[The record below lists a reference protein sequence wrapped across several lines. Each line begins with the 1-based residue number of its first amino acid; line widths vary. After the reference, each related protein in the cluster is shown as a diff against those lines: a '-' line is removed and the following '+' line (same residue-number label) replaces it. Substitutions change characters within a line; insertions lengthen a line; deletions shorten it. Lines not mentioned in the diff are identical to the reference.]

1 MGRGGE
7 SKKTIGGHG
16 QKDKRS
22 NNIQRNTSESGI
34 KCVCL
39 NARSIIN
46 KKTELNIMVD
56 DIKPHIIGITE
67 SWANND
73 ITDAELGLEGY
84 VMFRKDRMGRRGGG
98 VLLYIKESIPAYEVQ
113 LQEEADCKEAL
124 WCNLVTGHT
133 TVTIGVVYRC
143 PNITIQNNEKIHK
156 AISEVSK
163 GDCIIMGD
171 FNHGNIKWD
180 SQQST
185 GVEDQK
191 LLCLVQD
198 NFLTQHVLEPTRA
211 ARVLDIV
218 LSSQKEFVDNV
229 VIQEPLG
236 SSDHNQLHFN
246 INIKSDK
253 TKVKQCRRDFRRGNY
268 DEIRKSLA
276 LIDWND
282 KMNNKTATECWNLL
296 RGELDS
302 AIDSYVPMKKQ
313 GKRSKKK
320 HLPKEAFRKIRYK
333 QNMWRVYKHTGTD
346 KDYDAY
352 KEALNAATNE
362 VRKSK
367 RNFEHKLAQ
376 NIKSDSKSFY
386 AYVRSKQNVRDKV
399 GPLVDNAGNIITQG
413 FLMAEELNMHFSSV
427 FTREDTSS
435 IPVPET
441 KSKGS
446 EGERLGQL
454 VVTPEVVVSKI
465 NNMKENKS
473 PGVDGIS
480 PKILK
485 ETVEQISTPLAH
497 VFNMSLKEG
506 IVPFEWKEANIIPL
520 FKKGSRNKS
529 VNYRPVSLTSVICKL
544 LETIIRDHMM
554 DFLIKHKLINP
565 SQHGFLKAKSCL
577 TNLLCFLEEITKWVD
592 DGSPVDVIY
601 LDFQKAFD
609 KVPHQRLISKLK
621 SHGMGNSIINW
632 IEQWLKDRRQRVVV
646 DGEVSSWKSVLS
658 GVPQGSVLGPILFLV
673 YINDLEEG
681 VTGKILKFADDTKL
695 FRKVKEIGDKQNLQD
710 DIDKLVKWSE
720 KWQMLFNFGKCK
732 CLHTGSGN
740 TGMNYEMGG
749 TILSKTV
756 KEKDLGVTMNANMK
770 VSEQCRIAASKGNQ
784 VLGMI
789 RRNITYKEKSLIIPL
804 YKAIVRP
811 HLEYCIQAW
820 NPHRRKDVDML
831 EKIQRRATKLIPELR
846 DLTYEERLKE
856 CGLTTLETRRLRG
869 DQIEVFKILNGYE
882 NIDYNIFFEI
892 KESKITRGHNYT
904 LVKKQSR
911 LDVRKFSF
919 SQRTI
924 NIWNNLSTDCVHA
937 SSVNM
942 FKNKIDKYLVKAGY
956 T

>member
-1 MGRGGE
+1 
-7 SKKTIGGHG
+7 
-16 QKDKRS
+16 
-22 NNIQRNTSESGI
+22 
-34 KCVCL
+34 
-39 NARSIIN
+39 
-46 KKTELNIMVD
+46 
-56 DIKPHIIGITE
+56 
-67 SWANND
+67 
-73 ITDAELGLEGY
+73 
-84 VMFRKDRMGRRGGG
+84 
-98 VLLYIKESIPAYEVQ
+98 
-113 LQEEADCKEAL
+113 
-124 WCNLVTGHT
+124 
-133 TVTIGVVYRC
+133 
-143 PNITIQNNEKIHK
+143 
-156 AISEVSK
+156 
-163 GDCIIMGD
+163 MGD

-282 KMNNKTATECWNLL
+282 KMNNKTATECWNIL
-296 RGELDS
+296 RGELYS

-313 GKRSKKK
+313 GKRYKKK
-320 HLPKEAFRKIRYK
+320 HLSKEAFRKIRYK

-441 KSKGS
+441 KFKGS

-544 LETIIRDHMM
+544 LETIIRDAT
-554 DFLIKHKLINP
+554 DAARSVVQALITSRLDYCN
-565 SQHGFLKAKSCL
+565 SLLANL
-577 TNLLCFLEEITKWVD
+577 TNTQMK
-592 DGSPVDVIY
+592 
-601 LDFQKAFD
+601 
-609 KVPHQRLISKLK
+609 RLK
-621 SHGMGNSIINW
+621 SIQHKAARLVTRTPLREHITPVLK
-632 IEQWLKDRRQRVVV
+632 QLHWLPV
-646 DGEVSSWKSVLS
+646 E
-658 GVPQGSVLGPILFLV
+658 
-673 YINDLEEG
+673 
-681 VTGKILKFADDTKL
+681 
-695 FRKVKEIGDKQNLQD
+695 
-710 DIDKLVKWSE
+710 
-720 KWQMLFNFGKCK
+720 
-732 CLHTGSGN
+732 
-740 TGMNYEMGG
+740 
-749 TILSKTV
+749 
-756 KEKDLGVTMNANMK
+756 
-770 VSEQCRIAASKGNQ
+770 CR
-784 VLGMI
+784 
-789 RRNITYKEKSLIIPL
+789 ITYKLMVLVYKCVNGTAPAYLCRLIQPKCRDSRL
-804 YKAIVRP
+804 RQPSDLELHRPVPKKAIGTAAFGFVGPDR
-811 HLEYCIQAW
+811 W
-820 NPHRRKDVDML
+820 N
-831 EKIQRRATKLIPELR
+831 KLPERLRESASLNIFKR
-846 DLTYEERLKE
+846 DLKTHL
-856 CGLTTLETRRLRG
+856 
-869 DQIEVFKILNGYE
+869 
-882 NIDYNIFFEI
+882 
-892 KESKITRGHNYT
+892 
-904 LVKKQSR
+904 
-911 LDVRKFSF
+911 FS
-919 SQRTI
+919 
-924 NIWNNLSTDCVHA
+924 NPL
-937 SSVNM
+937 
-942 FKNKIDKYLVKAGY
+942 
-956 T
+956 